1 MLPITNATNQPK
13 NIKFTKGGQTKQ
25 QVGYNYQDATGL
37 LSEVNVNGKNIN
49 YYYENNNLL
58 REDNRLLNVSQGRSY
73 YGNGNISTY
82 TKGAYQTN
90 NGGNVSGTT
99 TSYTY
104 SGDRMMSY
112 GNQACEYD
120 NMGNPTTY
128 RGKSATWKGRQM
140 LSYDGVNFCYDG
152 RGRRIS
158 KNNITFFHDSNGRL
172 IKQYNNTP
180 NNINSPYTLIFYYDF
195 EGVTAFKYTDKNNND
210 MLFFYQ
216 KDAQGNIIAIVD
228 STGSVVV
235 QYYYDAWGN
244 HKVVDANGD
253 EITDQDDIGNVNPFR
268 YRGYYYDTETGLYFL
283 QTRYY
288 DPEVGRFLNRDSV
301 QYADPET
308 INGLNLYAYCLNNP
322 IEYTDPYG
330 TTEWWEWLLGG
341 VIVFGLAVG
350 SMLTGGAVA
359 AAFAGATIGAGISLG
374 TQAVS
379 GELNWGQFALDIG
392 VGALTGAIG
401 ASGLSR
407 ATATVL
413 GGLIGSGSSIASD
426 LINGK
431 SINIE
436 KAVISG
442 LIGIAAGYVG
452 GAGVRDARGLSSA
465 IYNKFSNN
473 LTAGIT
479 SFVKNSTISYLL
491 PLQHS
496 LFRTAMVVYAGST
509 IASNIISGIFF

>member
-1 MLPITNATNQPK
+1 M
-13 NIKFTKGGQTKQ
+13 
-25 QVGYNYQDATGL
+25 

-140 LSYDGVNFCYDG
+140 LSFGGNTFTYDGQ
-152 RGRRIS
+152 GRRIS
-158 KNNITFFHDSNGRL
+158 KNSLTFFYDSNGNI
-172 IKQYNNTP
+172 IKQSNG
-180 NNINSPYTLIFYYDF
+180 LEFFYDF
-195 EGVTAFKYTDKNNND
+195 EGVVACKHNGNTYIYVT
-210 MLFFYQ
+210 
-216 KDAQGNIIAIVD
+216 DAQGNVIALID
-228 STGSVVV
+228 NNGNTVVE
-235 QYYYDAWGN
+235 YLYDAWGN
-244 HKVVDANGD
+244 HKVVDENGD
-253 EITDQDDIGNVNPFR
+253 EITSSTHIGNLNPFR

-322 IEYTDPYG
+322 VEYADPTG
-330 TTEWWEWLLGG
+330 HFILTTL
-341 VIVFGLAVG
+341 IVAGLA
-350 SMLTGGAVA
+350 
-359 AAFAGATIGAGISLG
+359 
-374 TQAVS
+374 
-379 GELNWGQFALDIG
+379 
-392 VGALTGAIG
+392 
-401 ASGLSR
+401 
-407 ATATVL
+407 
-413 GGLIGSGSSIASD
+413 
-426 LINGK
+426 
-431 SINIE
+431 
-436 KAVISG
+436 
-442 LIGIAAGYVG
+442 
-452 GAGVRDARGLSSA
+452 
-465 IYNKFSNN
+465 
-473 LTAGIT
+473 T
-479 SFVKNSTISYLL
+479 SFVVGFATSTISQGIQYGWDEINWW
-491 PLQHS
+491 QS
-496 LFRTAMVVYAGST
+496 LVDGLFATASAALAATGIGVLASIGIGAALGFGQYVADSAFHDQSLSLEGALSAIILGGIAGRFSGAGALNGKALAKSLSYGAANSIKSLTATLSRYATNALTNGIVALKNIVNNNFIVSIVKIGGST
-509 IASNIISGIFF
+509 VLTTTLQSLLTNLL